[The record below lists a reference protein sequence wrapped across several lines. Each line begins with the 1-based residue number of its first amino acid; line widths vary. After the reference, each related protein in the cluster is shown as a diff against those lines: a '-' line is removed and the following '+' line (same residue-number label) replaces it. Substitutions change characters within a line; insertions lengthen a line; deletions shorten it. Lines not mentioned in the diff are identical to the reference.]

1 MMNAG
6 VFLLFLSNFIF
17 IGALP
22 IFCFRRDGRF
32 NGMWCLTAAPF
43 FLCAL
48 VLIAALL
55 GWASPLVPY
64 GTNAGW
70 FLEILSVPFSV
81 ASIAMIFVTVGIHR
95 IPISLWHQEN
105 DAPKQIVTYGPY
117 RWVRHP
123 FYVSF
128 LLALFGALFFFQ
140 NPATVFTL
148 IYGYLIL
155 NYTAAR
161 EERRLKASQFGA
173 EYEAY
178 MRQTGRFLPRGGVKP
193 V

>member
-1 MMNAG
+1 MMNAS
-6 VFLLFLSNFIF
+6 VSVLFLLNFIF

-22 IFCFRRDGRF
+22 IFFFRRDGRF

-48 VLIAALL
+48 ILIASL
-55 GWASPLVPY
+55 GGWISPLIGY
-64 GTNAGW
+64 GTPPGRL
-70 FLEILSVPFSV
+70 LEILSVPFSV
-81 ASIAMIFVTVGIHR
+81 ASIALIFVTVGIHR

-105 DAPKQIVTYGPY
+105 DAPRQIVTYGPY

-128 LLALFGALFFFQ
+128 LLSLLGVLLFFPH
-140 NPATVFTL
+140 PATVFTL
-148 IYGYLIL
+148 VYGYLVL

-161 EERRLKASQFGA
+161 EERRLQASQFGA

-178 MRQTGRFLPRGGVKP
+178 MRQTGRFLPRGGGKTI
-193 V
+193 